1 MLIQLSM
8 IVSLLLWSPSLRWI
22 GPHHWKGLGLWEAK
36 LLIGIKHRG
45 WKHYP
50 TLLHHTTLPHH
61 PTTPHHPHHPTTPPH
76 PLLHYPTTPLLL
88 YPTTILPLLPYYILF
103 GYYRYAH
110 HHIEY
115 TQVIWRTPI
124 PECHWSWLSKTT
136 FQFKYSEV
144 IQWDKI
150 AKGCPSRFWEIAVNN
165 SIIHYTQ
172 GIMRGFQEISRYSE
186 AVYFHSGEIQ
196 ISVRF
201 QDLLSHLQKMLF

>member
-36 LLIGIKHRG
+36 LLVGIKHRG

-61 PTTPHHPHHPTTPPH
+61 PTTPYHPHHPTTPPH
-76 PLLHYPTTPLLL
+76 PLLLYPTTPLLM
-88 YPTTILPLLPYYILF
+88 
-103 GYYRYAH
+103 
-110 HHIEY
+110 
-115 TQVIWRTPI
+115 
-124 PECHWSWLSKTT
+124 
-136 FQFKYSEV
+136 
-144 IQWDKI
+144 QWDKI

-165 SIIHYTQ
+165 SIIHYTW

-186 AVYFHSGEIQ
+186 AIYFHSGEIQ